1 MAPPVP
7 TDPVLPGATWRRA
20 VVVREARP
28 EEHARLGKLV
38 VAAYRS
44 LPEFDEPGYE
54 PELRDVA
61 RRAREAVVLFAL
73 DDDTGRLLGCVTYV
87 PGPESP
93 WAELLQ
99 PREAGIRMLAVDAAA
114 RGRGAGTALAAAC
127 VARARAEGR
136 AAIFLHSLPYMHAAQ
151 AIYARLR
158 FTRRPDRDWEPV
170 PGARYCPCPVVV
182 LPLEHQI

>member
-1 MAPPVP
+1 MPVI
-7 TDPVLPGATWRRA
+7 
-20 VVVREARP
+20 VREARP
-28 EEHARLGKLV
+28 EEHATLGELV

-61 RRAREAVVLFAL
+61 RRAREAVVLVAL
-73 DDDTGRLLGCVTYV
+73 DESADSPLLGCVTYV

-93 WAELLQ
+93 WAELLE
-99 PREAGIRMLAVDAAA
+99 PGEAAIRMLAVDAAA

-136 AAIFLHSLPYMHAAQ
+136 AAIFLHSLPYMRAAQ
-151 AIYARLR
+151 VIYARLG

-170 PGARYCPCPVVV
+170 PGVRLLGFS
-182 LPLEHQI
+182 LPLEGRRG

>member
-1 MAPPVP
+1 MPI
-7 TDPVLPGATWRRA
+7 
-20 VVVREARP
+20 VVREAVP
-28 EEHARLGKLV
+28 AEHARLGELV

-61 RRAREAVVLFAL
+61 RRGAEAVVLAAL
-73 DDDTGRLLGCVTYV
+73 DGDDATLLGCVTYV

-99 PREAGIRMLAVDAAA
+99 PGEAGIRMLAVDPAA
-114 RGRGAGTALAAAC
+114 RGRGAGMALAAAC
-127 VARARAEGR
+127 VARARADGR
-136 AAIFLHSLPYMHAAQ
+136 AAIFLHSLPYMRAAQ
-151 AIYARLR
+151 AIYTRLG

-170 PGARYCPCPVVV
+170 PGIRLMGFG
-182 LPLEHQI
+182 LPLEGGRG